1 MASISIVKDMGNDPM
16 ALSTEKLMI
25 FLDED
30 AGVDI
35 SDVEPGT
42 LLFSTGIV
50 DSFTLASLMSFI
62 ETEADIRVNPF
73 DVNLDNMD
81 SIERILAY
89 VDRVKK

>member
-1 MASISIVKDMGNDPM
+1 M
-16 ALSTEKLMI
+16 ALSTNKLLA

-42 LLFSTGIV
+42 LLFSSGVV
-50 DSFTLASLMSFI
+50 DSFTLVSLMSFI
-62 ETEADIRVNPF
+62 ETEASIRVNPL
-73 DVNLDNMD
+73 DVNLENMD

-89 VDRVKK
+89 VERVKK